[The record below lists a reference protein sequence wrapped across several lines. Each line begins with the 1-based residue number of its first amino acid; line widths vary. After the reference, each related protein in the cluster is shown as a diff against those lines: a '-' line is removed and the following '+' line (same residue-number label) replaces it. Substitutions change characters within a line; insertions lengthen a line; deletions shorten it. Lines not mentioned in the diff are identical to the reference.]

1 MVHAVIRFLS
11 CNGAKSVN
19 KFNIVQRAYANINI
33 CIVSI
38 YREYIFK
45 FDYIP
50 WIAAIF
56 HQGRVVCLRRCDDC
70 AAVTHAVC
78 ALFLVFVLLDD
89 VDFFS
94 IYTSEFVP
102 QSPAMA

>member
-1 MVHAVIRFLS
+1 M
-11 CNGAKSVN
+11 
-19 KFNIVQRAYANINI
+19 
-33 CIVSI
+33 
-38 YREYIFK
+38 
-45 FDYIP
+45 
-50 WIAAIF
+50 
-56 HQGRVVCLRRCDDC
+56 VCLRRCDDC